1 MLARVSI
8 LLLIVSA
15 SSNPMSCFPTSD
27 RRAALMIGNAQT
39 SEPIAAP
46 PAESI
51 GLRSAPADPAAK
63 KEPDGA
69 PLFQAVIRPSNS
81 DSGALFPMPCEIT
94 GDGIAFLNLI
104 AVAYQTPFHRL
115 ISQVPEVEGKY
126 KVSVVTP
133 RGREDLLYPMFQEMV
148 ESTFGIRAN
157 RETREMDVSVL
168 RVRASS
174 SKLRPS
180 RAEAAQQWFVDGK
193 IHAQRQP
200 VANLADVLENLLDRP
215 VVDETGLDG
224 EYDWEFSY
232 SKADGAMVTNA
243 VRDELGLEIVPG
255 RRLIEVLVVKEVG
268 SD

>member
-15 SSNPMSCFPTSD
+15 SSNPMSCLETNG
-27 RRAALMIGNAQT
+27 RRAALAMGNAQMG
-39 SEPIAAP
+39 EPIASP
-46 PAESI
+46 PYGNI
-51 GLRSAPADPAAK
+51 GLHSAPEDPPV
-63 KEPDGA
+63 KEGLAGA
-69 PLFQAVIRPSNS
+69 PHFQAVIRPS
-81 DSGALFPMPCEIT
+81 DSGSGGLFPLPGEIT
-94 GDGIAFLNLI
+94 GDGIAFLNII

-115 ISQVPEVEGKY
+115 VSQVPEVEGKY
-126 KVSVVTP
+126 EVSVVTP
-133 RGREDLLYPMFQEMV
+133 KGREDLLYPMFQEMV
-148 ESTFGIRAN
+148 ESTFGIRAR

-168 RVRASS
+168 RVRPNS

-180 RAEAAQQWFVDGK
+180 WSDTAQQWFVDGK
-193 IHAQRQP
+193 IHARKQS

-215 VVDETGLDG
+215 VVDETGMEG

-232 SKADGAMVTNA
+232 RKADEAMVMSA

-268 SD
+268 SE

>member
-8 LLLIVSA
+8 LLLIVSS
-15 SSNPMSCFPTSD
+15 SSNRMSCFPTGD
-27 RRAALMIGNAQT
+27 RRAALMIGNAQA

-81 DSGALFPMPCEIT
+81 DSALFPMPCEIT

-126 KVSVVTP
+126 TVSVVTP
-133 RGREDLLYPMFQEMV
+133 RGREDLLYPMFREMV
-148 ESTFGIRAN
+148 ESTFGIRAH

-180 RAEAAQQWFVDGK
+180 RAETAQQWFVDGK
-193 IHAQRQP
+193 IHAQKQP
-200 VANLADVLENLLDRP
+200 VANLADVLENLLDHP
-215 VVDETGLDG
+215 VVDETGLEG

-232 SKADGAMVTNA
+232 RKADGAMVTNA
-243 VRDELGLEIVPG
+243 VQDELGIEIVPG
-255 RRLIEVLVVKEVG
+255 RRMIEVLVVKEVG
-268 SD
+268 ND

>member
-15 SSNPMSCFPTSD
+15 SSNPMSCFQAND
-27 RRAALMIGNAQT
+27 RSAALMIGNAQT
-39 SEPIAAP
+39 SEPIASP
-46 PAESI
+46 PEEKI
-51 GLRSAPADPAAK
+51 GLRSAAPVPSAK
-63 KEPDGA
+63 EQPDGA
-69 PLFQAVIRPSNS
+69 RLFQAVIKPSDS
-81 DSGALFPMPCEIT
+81 DSGGLVPMPGEIT

-115 ISQVPEVEGKY
+115 ISQVPEIEGRY

-148 ESTFGIRAN
+148 ESTFGIRAH

-168 RVRASS
+168 RIRASA

-180 RAEAAQQWFVDGK
+180 HAEAPQQWFVDGK
-193 IHAQRQP
+193 IHAHRQP

-215 VVDETGLDG
+215 VVDETGLEG

-232 SKADGAMVTNA
+232 RSADGAMVTNA

-255 RRLIEVLVVKEVG
+255 RRMIEVLVVKEVG